1 MLTVLFVSFFAVF
14 FALIGR
20 KDERALKCAFIL
32 LTIFWS
38 LRYGWGNDYMQYLEH
53 FNSIKT
59 HNIGLFD
66 FEGYD
71 QLFVKS
77 DYLWYILNNIFGP
90 FGFFSLIIVLSII
103 ENYIIYKFIAN
114 NVPPKW
120 YWLSVF
126 IYCFSIEFY
135 LIGASMMRQWLA
147 LCLFVIA
154 TNFLLQ
160 KKIIPYFIIC
170 VLAFFIHSSAGI
182 LLLCIPFAYLQN
194 IKIGNKYLI
203 LFFLFLFAWYI
214 IAPIY
219 LRDYAYLFFDL
230 NDEGAYNA
238 YEMTDMGDTG
248 LSVFGIISNYF
259 VPLTGFLM
267 LYLNGETK
275 SRILASVFIL
285 QLIFVPLGSVIPIFG
300 RITTYFTSLGIVVWP
315 LAIYEVSK
323 TKFSQYGIAFLCL
336 LLILNIR
343 GYIGFFSDPI
353 WEKDYSTYTTILT
366 QEWQ

>member
-1 MLTVLFVSFFAVF
+1 MFTVLFVSLLAVVI
-14 FALIGR
+14 ALFGR
-20 KDERALKCAFIL
+20 VDKRELKFSFFIL
-32 LTIFWS
+32 IVFWA
-38 LRYGWGNDYMQYLEH
+38 LRYNWGNDYAQYLEH
-53 FNSIKT
+53 FNSIKASD
-59 HNIGLFD
+59 IGLFD
-66 FEGYD
+66 FDGYK
-71 QLFVKS
+71 QLFVKGE
-77 DYLWYILNNIFGP
+77 YLWYILNNLFGP
-90 FGFFSLIIVLSII
+90 LGFFSLIIVLSIV
-103 ENYIIYKFIAN
+103 ENYIIYKFISN
-114 NVPPKW
+114 YVPSRW

-126 IYCFSIEFY
+126 IYCFNIEFY
-135 LIGASMMRQWLA
+135 LIGASMMRQWFA
-147 LCLFVIA
+147 LCLFIYGI
-154 TNFLLQ
+154 NYLLD
-160 KKIIPYFIIC
+160 KKIISYLIIF
-170 VLAFFIHSSAGI
+170 VFAFFVHSSAVI
-182 LLLCIPFAYLQN
+182 MLLCIPFAYLQN

-267 LYLNGETK
+267 LYLNGGTK

-300 RITTYFTSLGIVVWP
+300 RFTTYFTSLGIVVWP
-315 LAIYEVSK
+315 LAIYEASK
-323 TKFSQYGIAFLCL
+323 TKYSVLGFMVLGL
-336 LLILNIR
+336 LLLLNIR

-353 WEKDYSTYTTILT
+353 WEKNYSTYTTILT